1 MAFFDDMSAA
11 LADYPV
17 TDVEL
22 EIVEVAI
29 PGAVLNE
36 GEQGTFRVRITNRG
50 PLNLSGVTVHVYGL
64 NGATVANNSVIAP
77 FVSDFT
83 TQELAPVNS
92 ARRITA
98 YRWRSAKVQGARRY
112 PIVEDAGQGN
122 TGVVE
127 CRPGLHIERPQRPA
141 RRAQGHLRRRGRGIV
156 DGPPRT
162 HHTGT
167 KDTKN

>member
-83 TQELAPVNS
+83 TQELAPVKAHGGS
-92 ARRITA
+92 QLTVGAPLKFKAPGGTQ
-98 YRWRSAKVQGARRY
+98 SLKTLVKVTLESWNADLDYILKGHSDPLGVPKGTYAAAVGAS
-112 PIVEDAGQGN
+112 
-122 TGVVE
+122 
-127 CRPGLHIERPQRPA
+127 
-141 RRAQGHLRRRGRGIV
+141 
-156 DGPPRT
+156 
-162 HHTGT
+162 
-167 KDTKN
+167 